1 MNSSK
6 GVVVMK
12 EEEFP
17 RNDSSL
23 PSLMSETTLDE
34 RPKIKSK
41 AKQKTPRL
49 TAAGNKNPAA
59 KKSSKKKNDAAKVTL
74 NAATVTKITT
84 CTEESSDIEKMKT
97 PSTAAVGNPQ
107 RTGTKKKAPSKSKE
121 TVNKSST
128 EHGQPQL
135 KQSNVSE
142 KDKSKTANKSSV
154 LKDDEIEQ
162 QSSAG
167 PVSLTSPVTSGTK
180 SQTPSKSSSQKDMKK
195 KEDIPLP
202 IPPNQPQLTND
213 INYGSGKPIVVLHI
227 GEKPSIAQA
236 VAKGL
241 CSSST
246 NNLTSSRG
254 KSLPVYEFSVTSPPF
269 PKAPN
274 ASKVIHKVTS
284 VAGHVFSVDFVP
296 QFQSW
301 EIDPVHLFSAPI
313 VRKPCQGSVVKHLQ
327 YEAEGVD
334 FLVLWMDCD
343 REGEN
348 INFEALD
355 CCLSSMKGASTAYD
369 RVYRAYFSAINP
381 SDIQKA
387 YQRLGKPDKNQ
398 SLSVD
403 ARQELD
409 LKVGVAFSRFQTKF
423 FQGRYGDLDSGVL
436 SYGPCQTPTLGF
448 CVQRY
453 LDIETFSPEPYWLL
467 DLSIMK
473 RGRVCKAT
481 WDSGRSFNRKK
492 VEQLLEKCWEKS
504 TPPSVR
510 ILSVVSKHRKQGRPT
525 PLNTVA
531 LLKACSKAL
540 GIGPQHAL
548 HAAERLYL
556 SGYLSYPRTESTAYP
571 KSFDINGA
579 LQAQATDS
587 RWGSYVRE
595 LLQDGPIQSKRGVDM
610 GDHPPITPCRGAHP
624 GELSGDMARVYDLVV
639 RHFIATVS
647 RDADWCSTKVELEV
661 KALEEHGKFTI
672 RGKQLVSPGFLAI
685 LLHKDYENE
694 QSDPNEIDDNEEEEK
709 VLPEFVEG
717 EEVTLSSP
725 NSGSGKVSTVT
736 STCATDGRAT
746 LAIKEKMTTPPSL
759 LSESELITLMEK
771 NGIGTDA
778 SISTHIENILKRNY
792 VSLVSGR
799 RLEPTK
805 LGLVLAQGYHLID
818 SSLVLPQVRASIEG
832 ECNKIAKGLASK
844 ETVVQKAL
852 NFFQG
857 KFTFFVENIAKMDM
871 LFGSSFAR
879 LEDVGKPFS
888 RCGLT
893 RRYLQ
898 LILGPPPRLYN
909 KFTETVYALPCGGT
923 AKQWT
928 GKKCPVPDC
937 DFELCLYT
945 VGSPSRTYPLC
956 PNCFNTSKEDLNN
969 DEADNRVDDNDA
981 IHELKLQRLAGR
993 TLTLACPLPD
1003 RHPAIAEMAVM
1014 QDKESGG
1021 LFILDPTSLGSKWRL
1036 VSTRSPS
1043 VMHLPQGTEKVTLL
1057 DRIDDETGCHY
1068 IQIDF
1073 KEDKIPLQDGC
1084 AKRIC
1089 YLPKDEPMLAAI
1101 RTFRGSETPKA
1112 SNRRGTGGRGGGRR
1126 GGRGFRR
1133 G

>member
-1 MNSSK
+1 MNSSR
-6 GVVVMK
+6 GVVERK

-17 RNDSSL
+17 RNISSL
-23 PSLMSETTLDE
+23 PSLMSEATLDE

-49 TAAGNKNPAA
+49 TASGNKIPST
-59 KKSSKKKNDAAKVTL
+59 KKGNSKKKNDAAKVTL
-74 NAATVTKITT
+74 NDASVTKITS
-84 CTEESSDIEKMKT
+84 CTEELSNIENTKT
-97 PSTAAVGNPQ
+97 PLTTEVRNPQ
-107 RTGTKKKAPSKSKE
+107 RTGTKKKAPSESKE
-121 TVNKSST
+121 TVNKNPQRTGTKKKTPSESKESVNKSST

-135 KQSNVSE
+135 KQSNVS
-142 KDKSKTANKSSV
+142 KQNKFKTANKSSV
-154 LKDDEIEQ
+154 LKDGEIEQ
-162 QSSAG
+162 QSTGNAG
-167 PVSLTSPVTSGTK
+167 PVSLTTPVTSGTK
-180 SQTPSKSSSQKDMKK
+180 SQTPSKSSSQKDTKK

-254 KSLPVYEFSVTSPPF
+254 KSLPVYEFTVTSPPF

-284 VAGHVFSVDFVP
+284 VAGHVFSVDFSP

-301 EIDPVHLFSAPI
+301 EIDPVQLFSAPI

-327 YEAEGVD
+327 HEAEGAD

-492 VEQLLEKCWEKS
+492 VEQLLEKCWERS

-510 ILSVVSKHRKQGRPT
+510 VLSVASKHRKQGRPT

-571 KSFDINGA
+571 KSFDINGT
-579 LQAQATDS
+579 LQAQASDS

-595 LLQDGPIQSKRGVDM
+595 LLQDGPTQSKRG
-610 GDHPPITPCRGAHP
+610 GKTWNFRFS
-624 GELSGDMARVYDLVV
+624 L
-639 RHFIATVS
+639 
-647 RDADWCSTKVELEV
+647 
-661 KALEEHGKFTI
+661 HG
-672 RGKQLVSPGFLAI
+672 R
-685 LLHKDYENE
+685 
-694 QSDPNEIDDNEEEEK
+694 
-709 VLPEFVEG
+709 
-717 EEVTLSSP
+717 
-725 NSGSGKVSTVT
+725 
-736 STCATDGRAT
+736 
-746 LAIKEKMTTPPSL
+746 
-759 LSESELITLMEK
+759 
-771 NGIGTDA
+771 
-778 SISTHIENILKRNY
+778 
-792 VSLVSGR
+792 
-799 RLEPTK
+799 
-805 LGLVLAQGYHLID
+805 
-818 SSLVLPQVRASIEG
+818 
-832 ECNKIAKGLASK
+832 
-844 ETVVQKAL
+844 
-852 NFFQG
+852 
-857 KFTFFVENIAKMDM
+857 
-871 LFGSSFAR
+871 
-879 LEDVGKPFS
+879 
-888 RCGLT
+888 
-893 RRYLQ
+893 
-898 LILGPPPRLYN
+898 
-909 KFTETVYALPCGGT
+909 
-923 AKQWT
+923 
-928 GKKCPVPDC
+928 
-937 DFELCLYT
+937 
-945 VGSPSRTYPLC
+945 
-956 PNCFNTSKEDLNN
+956 
-969 DEADNRVDDNDA
+969 
-981 IHELKLQRLAGR
+981 
-993 TLTLACPLPD
+993 
-1003 RHPAIAEMAVM
+1003 
-1014 QDKESGG
+1014 
-1021 LFILDPTSLGSKWRL
+1021 
-1036 VSTRSPS
+1036 
-1043 VMHLPQGTEKVTLL
+1043 
-1057 DRIDDETGCHY
+1057 
-1068 IQIDF
+1068 
-1073 KEDKIPLQDGC
+1073 
-1084 AKRIC
+1084 
-1089 YLPKDEPMLAAI
+1089 
-1101 RTFRGSETPKA
+1101 
-1112 SNRRGTGGRGGGRR
+1112 
-1126 GGRGFRR
+1126 
-1133 G
+1133 